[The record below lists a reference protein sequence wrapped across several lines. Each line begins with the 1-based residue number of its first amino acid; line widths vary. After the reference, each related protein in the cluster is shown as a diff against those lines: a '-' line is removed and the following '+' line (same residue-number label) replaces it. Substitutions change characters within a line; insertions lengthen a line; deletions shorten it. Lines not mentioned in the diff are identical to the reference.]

1 MERLIM
7 RSEGRII
14 IFIFVCGALLSML
27 GYLIIVAN
35 SMETRAKVLFAASLL
50 GFTVSKLN
58 K

>member
-7 RSEGRII
+7 RSEGRIV
-14 IFIFVCGALLSML
+14 IFILVCAALLSML

>member
-1 MERLIM
+1 M

-35 SMETRAKVLFAASLL
+35 SMETRAEVLFAASLL

>member
-1 MERLIM
+1 M
-7 RSEGRII
+7 RSEGRIV
-14 IFIFVCGALLSML
+14 IFILVCGALLSML